1 MADQIDMPAHVRRH
15 LESRMIGHTVAGFK
29 IRKTLGAGNTA
40 ITYEVEDG
48 YGVAWA
54 LKFVTIESYGERAP
68 LREVARF
75 AHAEDER
82 FLVFPKEIGEWTLEI
97 NKDSFDFLWFK
108 SRSVKGQTLRKYLES
123 GTQFNAMT
131 EAHRCTEHIAV
142 ALEELARMGFAHGD
156 MHDRNIMREVVGAKG
171 ELPEVRYVIIDFSE
185 AYPLAEAQGGLQ
197 HDMQCFG
204 HHLQAFAD
212 AINRRETISR
222 DDENVLSAIGHIPGL
237 IQGVTAEGIGIKT
250 PSEVLKCF
258 RENLRAAEAAPRKLR
273 TPFDALSA
281 EDIKNDA
288 LLTDLCFTK
297 SWWAAEL
304 EKSGNVL
311 LVGPRGCGKSMLFR
325 RLRLKTKIAA
335 KKHKELEEDSFVGFH
350 LPCESLFFHRF
361 ADLNDALVERNRDA
375 LVVFF
380 NMAVAMEVAS
390 ALAVLPSF
398 VSPVT
403 ARVPEAVRS
412 LINEEAGDLAHQVNC
427 AGPGSVLPDIAE
439 CAERVMR
446 QIRRSIAFGERL
458 SLRGSTDFV
467 TRLVETVKRE
477 VPALAGRLFIFFLD
491 DYTEERVPL
500 ALQKSLHPI
509 VCQRSGDMCF
519 KISAHMFGS
528 IYSFPQHLALDEG
541 RNIRTINLG
550 SEYLNRNRK
559 KAEGKALVQIMNE
572 RFKRCDGYDGTIT
585 EWLGKTAFPGGKT
598 LNRALHDKDTRPLV
612 KYHGIK
618 CLLELCTGDISEM
631 IRMVGEIFREAGV
644 SSGASP
650 MEIDAAIQDRAIRNA
665 SRDFLSRIRNIR
677 PDGQQLYDVVD
688 SFGTL
693 SQRVLYERPLVGQ
706 GKDSQG
712 RQRKDPYDLLT
723 IYVDNLPKALPF
735 ARRVWERLQRA
746 SIFVD
751 IRLAPSQRTV
761 IADRVT
767 MRRIYCPAFG
777 TTLTSSEHLQL
788 SKEQFEQL
796 MDKPEEFCSEYFR
809 RNVRDDQEGLL
820 WDEGSKSPSEP
831 ESEESPAIKL
841 PDDKDRQDFVAAL
854 PEPVKRTIELLPPLG
869 ELETVISAG
878 SVYDLFLG
886 AMGFE
891 ERTTAGLT
899 RLVDNGV
906 RTRKALVL
914 EFDLYHQATEK
925 RREGYER
932 LVAQLTNGTVY
943 RPVNAPVTS
952 VDPVLPERLRDA
964 FLAAA
969 SDKPI
974 SVLFDTTSCP
984 SRILSKCLRVLASVP
999 CDLTI
1004 LYSEAENYYPTKE
1017 EWESGKL
1024 RPKGFRIEGPFSGV
1038 RFVEKPLTLQAD
1050 DIGERP
1056 VSLVLFPT
1064 FNTERTSGVIA
1075 EVDPARR
1082 VWLIGEPH
1090 DLPADNYRIDMA
1102 KAFAAP
1108 AIYPGD
1114 PWSLLTTFDYRE
1126 TMKALAGVYAADRGK
1141 YRIAVMPHGSKMQT
1155 LGVNLFALAHE
1166 VSMIFAMP
1174 KDYNPNRYSDGCRQV
1189 WAIPLGNTSQLQEK
1203 LRAGRIA
1210 GNSSVESG
1218 GEDGG

>member
-1 MADQIDMPAHVRRH
+1 MPDQIDMPAHVRRH
-15 LESRMIGHTVAGFK
+15 LATAMEG
-29 IRKTLGAGNTA
+29 KTIAHFTIKKSLGAGNTA
-40 ITYEVEDG
+40 ITYQVEDE
-48 YGVAWA
+48 YGVVWA
-54 LKFVTIESYGERAP
+54 LKLVTIESYGDRAP
-68 LREVARF
+68 LSEVARF
-75 AHAEDER
+75 AHAQDER
-82 FLVFPKEIGEWTLEI
+82 FLVFPKEIGDWTLKL
-97 NKDSFDFLWFK
+97 NKESFRFIWFK
-108 SRSVKGQTLRKYLES
+108 SRSVKGHTLKKYLES
-123 GTQFNAMT
+123 DTQFNAMT
-131 EAHRCTEHIAV
+131 EAHRCTEHLAV

-156 MHDRNIMREVVGAKG
+156 MHDRNIMREVVGESGA
-171 ELPEVRYVIIDFSE
+171 LPEVHYVVIDFSE
-185 AYPLAEAQGGLQ
+185 AYPLNEVQGGLQ
-197 HDMQCFG
+197 PDMQCFG

-212 AINRRETISR
+212 AINRRETLSR

-237 IQGVTAEGIGIKT
+237 IQGITAEGIGIKK
-250 PSEVLKCF
+250 PSEVLKRF
-258 RENLRAAEAAPRKLR
+258 RDNLRAAEAAPRKLR

-304 EKSGNVL
+304 EKPGNVL

-335 KKHKELEEDSFVGFH
+335 EKHKELRDDSFVGFH

-380 NMAVAMEVAS
+380 NMAVTMEVAS
-390 ALAVLPSF
+390 AIGLLPSF
-398 VSPVT
+398 VSRISP
-403 ARVPEAVRS
+403 RIPETIRS
-412 LINEEAGDLAHQVNC
+412 LIDEELGDLARKLNC
-427 AGPGSVLPDIAE
+427 SGAGSNLFDVAE
-439 CAERVMR
+439 CAERIMR
-446 QIRRSIAFGERL
+446 YIRRSIAFGERL
-458 SLRGSTDFV
+458 QLRGATDFV
-467 TRLVETVKRE
+467 TRLVDAVKRE
-477 VPALAGRLFIFFLD
+477 VPALASRLFIFFLD

-509 VCQRSGDMCF
+509 ICQRSGEMCF
-519 KISAHMFGS
+519 KVSAHMFGS

-572 RFKRCDGYDGTIT
+572 RFKRCDGYLGTIT
-585 EWLGKTAFPGGKT
+585 QWLGKTSFPGGKT
-598 LNRALHDKDTRPLV
+598 LNRALHDKNTRSIV

-631 IRMVGEIFREAGV
+631 IRIMGEIFREAGIG
-644 SSGASP
+644 SGAKPS
-650 MEIDAAIQDRAIRNA
+650 EIDAAIQDRAIRNA

-677 PDGQQLYDVVD
+677 PDGQQLYAVVD
-688 SFGTL
+688 SFGKL

-706 GKDSQG
+706 GKDSKG
-712 RQRKDPYDLLT
+712 LARKDPYDLLT
-723 IYVDNLPKALPF
+723 IYVDDLPKALPF
-735 ARRVWERLQRA
+735 ARKVWERLQRA

-796 MDKPEEFCSEYFR
+796 MDKPAEFCADYFR
-809 RNVRDDQEGLL
+809 RNVKDDQEQTF
-820 WDEGSKSPSEP
+820 WDDAQESDVEVV
-831 ESEESPAIKL
+831 SEELPPIQL
-841 PDDKDRQDFVAAL
+841 PDDKDKFDFTAFV
-854 PEPVKRTIELLPPLG
+854 PEHAQKAIELLPPLG
-869 ELETVISAG
+869 QLDAVVNPAST
-878 SVYDLFLG
+878 YDLFLG

-891 ERTTAGLT
+891 ERTTAGIAA
-899 RLVDNGV
+899 LVKLGV
-906 RTRKALVL
+906 RTKKTLVL

-925 RREGYER
+925 RRETYEQ
-932 LVAQLTNGTVY
+932 LVSVLSNGAIY

-964 FLAAA
+964 LLAA
-969 SDKPI
+969 SGDQII
-974 SVLFDTTSCP
+974 SVLFDSTSCP
-984 SRILSKCLRVLASVP
+984 SRILSKCLRVLANIP
-999 CDLTI
+999 CDLTV
-1004 LYSEAENYYPTKE
+1004 LYSEAANYYPTKE

-1024 RPKGFRIEGPFSGV
+1024 KPKGFLIEGPFSGI
-1038 RFVEKPLTLQAD
+1038 RFVEKPLSLQAD

-1064 FNTERTSGVIA
+1064 FNTERTSGVLA

-1090 DLPADNYRIDMA
+1090 DLPESTYRVDMA

-1108 AIYPGD
+1108 TIYPGD
-1114 PWSLLTTFDYRE
+1114 PWTLVTTFDYRKTME
-1126 TMKALAGVYAADRGK
+1126 TLAGVYAHDRGK

-1155 LGVNLFALAHE
+1155 LGVNLFALAHQ
-1166 VSMIFAMP
+1166 VSMVFAMP
-1174 KDYNPNRYSDGCRQV
+1174 KDYNPDRYSEGCRQV
-1189 WAIPLGNTSQLQEK
+1189 WAIPLGDTRTLQERI
-1203 LRAGRIA
+1203 RAGRVV
-1210 GNSSVESG
+1210 GNGALPSTQP
-1218 GEDGG
+1218 